1 MKSILSALL
10 HIIYLILFFLILYS
24 LYSLSNYFQ
33 KQNERIEKIT
43 AELER
48 LDKDIN
54 LLSQNLS
61 DYNTIIL
68 HELEKTRESSNKQ
81 FSETKEMKDGY
92 DQLLDEQKKLRIDT
106 VKKDSA
112 VSNMIVSADQLYK
125 EKNYREAYKKFSD
138 ILQYQPEN
146 IDARFKKLDCLFS
159 INPMDSTK
167 YNEILSECD
176 FLMKNGYSNPRLD
189 EIKKHI
195 EAERGAR

>member
-10 HIIYLILFFLILYS
+10 HIFYLILFFLILYS

-138 ILQYQPEN
+138 ILLYQPEN
-146 IDARFKKLDCLFS
+146 SEIRFKKADSLFR

-167 YNEILSECD
+167 YNEILSECNA
-176 FLMKNGYSNPRLD
+176 LRKNGYINPSLD
-189 EIKKHI
+189 EIETYIKN
-195 EAERGAR
+195 ESGGQ